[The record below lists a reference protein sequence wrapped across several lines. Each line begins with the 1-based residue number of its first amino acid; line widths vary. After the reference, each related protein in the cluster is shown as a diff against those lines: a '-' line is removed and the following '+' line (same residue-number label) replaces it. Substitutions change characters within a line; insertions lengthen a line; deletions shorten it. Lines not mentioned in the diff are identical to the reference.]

1 MVPTTLLNRI
11 NDYPFLRDLTDLYNR
26 NQFSFYLVGG
36 AVRDFILDIN
46 TKDFD
51 FTTNASPEESK
62 QLLENNNYKTTDI
75 GIKFGTIET
84 TFNDFTVHITQFRNE
99 SYSEDSRKPNIEKSR
114 NIDDDLIR
122 RDFTINSIAF
132 DIDKNEL
139 IDPYNGLKDLSEG
152 KLKSPNNPDQSF
164 SEDPLRMIRLCRFIS
179 SHGFTPDVETFA
191 SIQKNIKRME
201 IVSKERI
208 RDEFSKFD
216 LTY

>member
-84 TFNDFTVHITQFRNE
+84 TFNDFSVHITQFRNE
-99 SYSEDSRKPNIEKSR
+99 SYSEDSRKPNIKKSR

-132 DIDKNEL
+132 DIDKN
-139 IDPYNGLKDLSEG
+139 
-152 KLKSPNNPDQSF
+152 
-164 SEDPLRMIRLCRFIS
+164 IS
-179 SHGFTPDVETFA
+179 
-191 SIQKNIKRME
+191 I
-201 IVSKERI
+201 
-208 RDEFSKFD
+208 
-216 LTY
+216 